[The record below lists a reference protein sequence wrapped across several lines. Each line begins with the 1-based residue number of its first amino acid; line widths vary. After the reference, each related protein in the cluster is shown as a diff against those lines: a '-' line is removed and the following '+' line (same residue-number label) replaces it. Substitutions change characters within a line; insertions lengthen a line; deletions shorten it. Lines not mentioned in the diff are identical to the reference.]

1 MSNDLSLRFPEL
13 IRAIDGVL
21 IAGHGQR
28 HWLSP
33 NHPPLDASLADAV
46 AHYGTPSPR
55 LDLWMMCAAL
65 ERLERTWK
73 GDVEYVRAKV
83 EP

>member
-1 MSNDLSLRFPEL
+1 MSNDLSHRLPDL
-13 IRAIDGVL
+13 IRAVDAVL

-28 HWLSP
+28 HWLTKD
-33 NHPPLDASLADAV
+33 HPPLTAPLADAV
-46 AHYGTPSPR
+46 KHYGGPSAP

-73 GDVEYVRAKV
+73 GDVEYTRTKV